1 MEIKTTYIAF
11 DGKEFDDE
19 DLCLEYEAQ
28 KKYYSSLNAA
38 HFYDSKGREKPLNRV
53 IVDEANR
60 IFMAYLPSKEAVESF
75 KEIWAEQGL
84 IGTDGIIEPGFYFY
98 EDDKCDDKELWHMVD
113 SFPEYIANQ
122 YHSYTIAKRA
132 KEQFDNEN

>member
-19 DLCLEYEAQ
+19 NLCAEYEYQ
-28 KKYYSSLNAA
+28 KKYYTSLSMA
-38 HFYDSKGREKPLNRV
+38 HFYDYRGREKPLSTV
-53 IVDEANR
+53 ITNEANL
-60 IFMAYLPSKEAVESF
+60 IFMAYLPSKEAVKTF
-75 KEIWAEQGL
+75 RKIWAEQGL
-84 IGTDGIIEPGFYFY
+84 IGTDGMIEPGFYFY

-122 YHSYTIAKRA
+122 YHSYTIAKRV